1 MKKTIAQALLL
12 LLLVSILGGSFLA
25 VRHFLQ
31 LPFRATNDALHKKG
45 SAFTLDFLIPS
56 GTHIDEK
63 MTIGQVIR
71 IRFKKE
77 SSFYE
82 RVLRALSEQ
91 IPQRYRYTADLFL
104 FLFWC
109 FLFMTF
115 LRVFT
120 FMGYARTL
128 RTSLLL
134 GGLTYYFMPDFTP
147 GKKDDALFI
156 GFALLII
163 VIRFI
168 LRRRR
173 KNSFSRWKPK
183 KDD

>member
-1 MKKTIAQALLL
+1 
-12 LLLVSILGGSFLA
+12 GFLA
-25 VRHFLQ
+25 VRHVLQ
-31 LPFRATNDALHKKG
+31 LPFRATNDALHKRD

-56 GTHIDEK
+56 GTYIDEK
-63 MTIGQVIR
+63 MTIGQVAR

-82 RVLRALSEQ
+82 KVLMALSEQ
-91 IPQRYRYTADLFL
+91 IPQKYRYTADLFL

-115 LRVFT
+115 FRVFT

-128 RTSLLL
+128 RTSLLFGAL
-134 GGLTYYFMPDFTP
+134 SYYFMPDFTP
-147 GKKDDALFI
+147 GKNDDAIFI

-163 VIRFI
+163 VLRFI
-168 LRRRR
+168 LKKRR
-173 KNSFSRWKPK
+173 KKPLLEVET
-183 KDD
+183 